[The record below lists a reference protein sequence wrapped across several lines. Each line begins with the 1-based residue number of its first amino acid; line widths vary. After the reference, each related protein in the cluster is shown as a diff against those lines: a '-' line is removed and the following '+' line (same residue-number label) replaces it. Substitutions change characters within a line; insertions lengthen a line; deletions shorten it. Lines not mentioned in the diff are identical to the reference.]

1 MRIFLLIIT
10 QSLKLSFRKGGGA
23 LGACAFYIIVV
34 TLFTFA
40 IGPQAIKQYAAAV
53 MCISMLLATITTLPL
68 LFERDYED
76 GTLEQFLLQPV
87 LLELLVFAKICG
99 QWCSHIIPIL
109 AVSPLLAVMADLS
122 FEQTLHT
129 MLILLLASPTMVA
142 LGAIGAA
149 LTIGSK
155 RGGLLQALVVMPLY
169 IPALIFASAGEQSGG
184 QEGILFLGGMLCASL
199 PLACYTSCALIRVSN
214 D

>member
-1 MRIFLLIIT
+1 MRAFLLVIS
-10 QSLKLSFRKGGGA
+10 QSIRLSFRKGGGA
-23 LGACAFYIIVV
+23 MGACAFYVTIV

-40 IGPQAIKQYAAAV
+40 LGAGAVTNYATAIFCVA
-53 MCISMLLATITTLPL
+53 MLLATITTLPL

-99 QWCSHIIPIL
+99 QWCSQIIPIL
-109 AVSPLLAVMADLS
+109 MVSPLLAIMADLS
-122 FEQTLHT
+122 LEQTINS
-129 MLILLLASPTMVA
+129 MFVLLLASITIVA

-169 IPALIFASAGEQSGG
+169 IPVLIFSSSGG
-184 QEGILFLGGMLCASL
+184 GVLFLAGMAFASI
-199 PLACYTSCALIRVSN
+199 PLACYVCSALIRVSE